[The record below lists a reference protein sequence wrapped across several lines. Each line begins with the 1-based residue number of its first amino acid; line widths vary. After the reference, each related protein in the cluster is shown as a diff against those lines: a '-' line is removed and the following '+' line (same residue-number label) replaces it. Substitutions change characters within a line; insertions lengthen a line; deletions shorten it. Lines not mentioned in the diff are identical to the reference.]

1 MTTPLGAHLR
11 QMIAINGPIT
21 VARFMAEALGNPD
34 HGYYMTRDPFGA
46 TGDFITAPEVSQM
59 FGELF
64 GAWCADLWRQ
74 MGMPSPVALIEV
86 GPGRGTLM
94 SDALRA
100 TRQIRGFHAALN
112 IHLVETSPL
121 LRARQAS
128 ALAAYD
134 VRWHDAVDDVPTG
147 PAIVVANE
155 LFDALPIHQFQFADG
170 QWHERL
176 IEFAEDGAFRFVLDP
191 TGARFPGLNRFADPP
206 PNAIAEIC
214 PSGAAL
220 ALQLAGRLAGH
231 PGAALIVDYGHVQP
245 GFGDTVQGVRAH
257 RAQDIF
263 DAPGTVD
270 ICAHVDF
277 AALRDAAHD
286 GGARVW
292 GPVAQGA
299 FLTQL
304 GIETRAAALTA
315 ASPTDS
321 ASIAADMHRLTGPNE
336 MGRLFKVLAL
346 TSAGLEPAGFDDT

>member
-1 MTTPLGAHLR
+1 M
-11 QMIAINGPIT
+11 NGPIT

-34 HGYYMTRDPFGA
+34 HGYYMTRDPFGQ

-59 FGELF
+59 FGELV
-64 GAWCADLWRQ
+64 GAWCADIWRQ
-74 MGMPSPVALIEV
+74 MGMPNPVRLIEV

-100 TRQIRGFHAALN
+100 TRQVHGFHAALE

-128 ALAAYD
+128 ALANYEIS
-134 VRWHDAVDDVPTG
+134 WHDAVDDVPEG

-155 LFDALPIHQFQFADG
+155 LFDALPVHQFQFADG
-170 QWHERL
+170 RWHERL
-176 IEFAEDGAFRFVLDP
+176 VDIAEDGGFRFVLDLAA
-191 TGARFPGLNRFADPP
+191 GKFPGLNRFAHPQ

-220 ALQLAGRLAGH
+220 AQLLAGRLARQT
-231 PGAALIVDYGHVQP
+231 GAALIVDYGHVQP
-245 GFGDTVQGVRAH
+245 GFGDTIQGVRAH

-270 ICAHVDF
+270 VCAHVDF

-286 GGARVW
+286 GGARIW
-292 GPVAQGA
+292 GPVPQGA
-299 FLTQL
+299 FLTRL

-315 ASPTDS
+315 ASPTES
-321 ASIAADMHRLTGPNE
+321 VSIASALHRLTGSDQ

-346 TSAGLEPAGFDDT
+346 TSAGLVPAGFDDA